1 MPVSA
6 PALPPPAAIV
16 FAALGDETRLRL
28 IGRLSQEGPLP
39 LSQLSS
45 GAGITRQ
52 AVTKHLQGLESAQ
65 LVTHTYRGRE
75 TIWQLEQNP
84 LTDARRY
91 LEEISAQ
98 WDEALERLRV
108 LVEATEETSPAT

>member
-6 PALPPPAAIV
+6 PAPPPPAAIV

-28 IGRLSQEGPLP
+28 LGRLSREGPLP
-39 LSQLSS
+39 LSQLAS
-45 GAGITRQ
+45 GINITRQ
-52 AVTKHLQGLESAQ
+52 AVTKHLQGLENAH

-84 LTDARRY
+84 LEDARRY
-91 LEEISAQ
+91 LDEISAQ

-108 LVEATEETSPAT
+108 LVETDVESPT